1 MGERQSDFCHL
12 EILNLPLLSFFP
24 PQDWYLWGLTEGPL
38 PSSPRVSFFPT
49 PRVSSALFVHCVW
62 VDSFFFFQSKIIFED
77 ANWGYARSLQSA
89 FLCLH
94 FLPLTFAFR
103 LITSF
108 PVPFPHGSSSNKAV
122 RSFPSWGGNHLLAQV
137 AAESRC
143 LKQWVEHTTFH
154 GHACLSLRR
163 LASCQST
170 CSSEV
175 MFVEGLNCLCHLY
188 IHSVTMCR
196 WLLLPGSVLGSKAWT
211 VTLVVTRL
219 QGV

>member
-12 EILNLPLLSFFP
+12 EILNPPLLSFFS
-24 PQDWYLWGLTEGPL
+24 PQDWYLWGLTEGPP
-38 PSSPRVSFFPT
+38 PSSPRVSFIPT
-49 PRVSSALFVHCVW
+49 PRVSSALLVHRVW
-62 VDSFFFFQSKIIFED
+62 VDSFFFFFQSKIVFED
-77 ANWGYARSLQSA
+77 ANWGFARSLQSA

-108 PVPFPHGSSSNKAV
+108 PVLFPHGSFSNKAV

-154 GHACLSLRR
+154 GHVCLSFSKEL
-163 LASCQST
+163 
-170 CSSEV
+170 
-175 MFVEGLNCLCHLY
+175 G
-188 IHSVTMCR
+188 
-196 WLLLPGSVLGSKAWT
+196 LLPEYLFQWSYVCGRTKLSLPFIYSFSHHVSLTSPPRQCAGF
-211 VTLVVTRL
+211 
-219 QGV
+219 